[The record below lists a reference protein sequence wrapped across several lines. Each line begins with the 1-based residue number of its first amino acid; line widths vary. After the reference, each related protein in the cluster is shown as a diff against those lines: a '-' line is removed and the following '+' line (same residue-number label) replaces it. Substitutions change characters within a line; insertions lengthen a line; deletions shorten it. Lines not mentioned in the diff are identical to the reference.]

1 MNVWRKKTSWNKKI
15 KNRQFIILSSIIMYK
30 IELELFHVSDEY
42 WYTSNQASQ
51 DVPDQYKPKKY
62 EYIVIFI
69 KPIYQGGFISFFN
82 LTQPVPSG

>member
-1 MNVWRKKTSWNKKI
+1 MYEEKKHLEIKKN

-51 DVPDQYKPKKY
+51 DVPDQYKPKK
-62 EYIVIFI
+62 
-69 KPIYQGGFISFFN
+69 N
-82 LTQPVPSG
+82 MNT